1 MCAAPRAAS
10 INCSKS
16 GILYGL
22 DRTTFKYI
30 VEESAKKRR
39 EKFRNILSKVQILA
53 GVGPYEK
60 EQLCDI
66 LKEETYGP
74 GDYIMREG
82 E

>member
-1 MCAAPRAAS
+1 MCAVPRAAS

-39 EKFRNILSKVQILA
+39 EKFRSILSKVEILT
-53 GVGPYEK
+53 GVGNYEK

-74 GDYIMREG
+74 GDYIVK
-82 E
+82 